1 MWILLLIFVFFIIYC
16 FLQRN
21 AHELFFRNRLSV
33 NFLNKK
39 EGCKVL
45 TNPYDSY
52 IENMKPQEMKYKNCT
67 TSSTNIFLFDECKTT
82 YCDSVLEWTPNEK
95 KAILWVISSLSSF
108 LQSHYPKFNSTR
120 WTLLKL
126 SNKIEKGLPHTR
138 LDVIVLPEDSVTRL
152 LKIYKKKEKNST
164 GPLRSET
171 PLRGALKDMGKI
183 LLHEQFHIFFKN
195 SSTLHP
201 FYEEV
206 WNFRKVDFVP
216 ESQYLNP
223 DTLTSKWILQSPV
236 ESNTF
241 CLHTLDHPDEIAANF
256 WSEIILDG
264 MHVIHL
270 SLFKKKCLQDFR
282 NYVTVSLN

>member
-1 MWILLLIFVFFIIYC
+1 MKITFKFSFFSFKKKMWILLLIFVFFIIYC

-67 TSSTNIFLFDECKTT
+67 TSSTHTSSIVLLDECKTT

-126 SNKIEKGLPHTR
+126 SNKIEKGRPHTR
-138 LDVIVLPEDSVTRL
+138 LDVIVFPEDSVTRL
-152 LKIYKKKEKNST
+152 LKFYKKKDKTNPS
-164 GPLRSET
+164 GA
-171 PLRGALKDMGKI
+171 PLRGALKDMGKT
-183 LLHEQFHIFFKN
+183 LLHEQFHIFLKR
-195 SSTLHP
+195 S
-201 FYEEV
+201 
-206 WNFRKVDFVP
+206 
-216 ESQYLNP
+216 
-223 DTLTSKWILQSPV
+223 
-236 ESNTF
+236 
-241 CLHTLDHPDEIAANF
+241 
-256 WSEIILDG
+256 
-264 MHVIHL
+264 
-270 SLFKKKCLQDFR
+270 
-282 NYVTVSLN
+282 